1 MLAIFFPH
9 MYEDIEYLLPAEE
22 LVEQNTLG
30 SRSSVIQEDAPRRL
44 GGRAVQV
51 NAIAGPSRAL

>member
-22 LVEQNTLG
+22 LVEQNTFVIACMRYAGTRSVLSYLVGLAWCVERANLG
-30 SRSSVIQEDAPRRL
+30 
-44 GGRAVQV
+44 VQ
-51 NAIAGPSRAL
+51 